1 MSAEDIL
8 SKPQPAPDARVA
20 YGADANQFL
29 EVRLPHSKPPHPV
42 LMNIH
47 GGYWRAQYDL
57 THAGH
62 LCDALRAAGVATFN
76 IEYRRVGNI
85 GGGWPGTFED
95 IRSAYRFL
103 QQQYSRFQ
111 LDLDRLVV
119 MGHSAGGQLAL
130 CLAAHET
137 SVGNSGQSSVGSS
150 LQRVISLAGVV
161 DLKKAYTLHLSYDAV
176 KEFLGGKPDAVPD
189 HYREADPMELK
200 IPRARQW
207 LLYGTADDIVP
218 PELSRDYVT
227 QKKQAG
233 EAAELL
239 EIRHA
244 GHFDLID
251 PAADAFK
258 QVRSTALMAVGTS
271 L

>member
-1 MSAEDIL
+1 VSAEDIL

-20 YGADANQFL
+20 YGTDANQFL
-29 EVRLPHSKPPHPV
+29 EVRLPRSKPPHPV

-62 LCDALRAAGVATFN
+62 LCEALRAAGVATFN
-76 IEYRRVGNI
+76 IEYRRLGNI

-103 QQQYSRFQ
+103 EQEHSRFHI
-111 LDLDRLVV
+111 DLDKFII

-130 CLAAHET
+130 CLAAHE
-137 SVGNSGQSSVGSS
+137 SSAGRSIRSS
-150 LQRVISLAGVV
+150 ATRVISLAGVV
-161 DLKKAYTLHLSYDAV
+161 DLKKAYALHLSDDAV

-189 HYREADPMELK
+189 HYSEADPMELK
-200 IPRARQW
+200 IPAARQW
-207 LLYGTADDIVP
+207 LIYGTNDDIVP
-218 PELSRDYVT
+218 PEMSRDYVT

-233 EAAELL
+233 EVVDPV

-251 PAADAFK
+251 PAADAFR
-258 QVRSTALMAVGTS
+258 QVRSTVLSAAVAN
-271 L
+271 

>member
-1 MSAEDIL
+1 VSAEDIL
-8 SKPQPAPDARVA
+8 SKPQPAPDGRVA
-20 YGADANQFL
+20 YGTDANQFL
-29 EVRLPHSKPPHPV
+29 EVRLPRSKPPHPV

-62 LCDALRAAGVATFN
+62 LCEALRAAGLATFN

-103 QQQYSRFQ
+103 QQEHSRFQ
-111 LDLDRLVV
+111 IDLDKFIV

-137 SVGNSGQSSVGSS
+137 SAGTSIK
-150 LQRVISLAGVV
+150 RVISLAGVV
-161 DLKKAYTLHLSYDAV
+161 DLKKGYAMHLSNDAV

-189 HYREADPMELK
+189 HYSEADPMELK
-200 IPRARQW
+200 IPDARQW
-207 LLYGTADDIVP
+207 LIHGTEDDIVP
-218 PELSRDYVT
+218 PEFSRNYVA

-239 EIRHA
+239 EMRHA

-251 PAADAFK
+251 PASDAFK
-258 QVRSTALMAVGTS
+258 QVRSTALAAVA
-271 L
+271 